1 MFKIISASFL
11 LMLSTSFASATI
23 QTGTYSNDI
32 KGCEIILSVYDF
44 FGTGEERLVVELEEN
59 PVTPYGAFLTQ
70 SSEVAESRL
79 AQGELIYVTN
89 ESGIGWIGSFTLAEL
104 YFNQEDGTLTTLVL
118 IAVQEASTGESQLSK
133 PFACTDLKLK

>member
-11 LMLSTSFASATI
+11 LMLSTSFASPTI

-70 SSEVAESRL
+70 SSDFAESIF
-79 AQGELIYVTN
+79 AQGNPVYVDN
-89 ESGIGWIGSFTLAEL
+89 AAGIGSFALAEL
-104 YFNQEDGTLTTLVL
+104 NFNQDGTLNTLV
-118 IAVQEASTGESQLSK
+118 AVKKAPTGAQLSAA
-133 PFACTDLKLK
+133 FTCSDLKLK